1 MRWSTGCAARKN
13 VPPWRRRGSPWSR
26 AAAEAPW
33 FAVEASLASLYFGLP
48 QVFPRD
54 RAHTHKRAHTPHTPY
69 TPYPFFFFF
78 NKSTVILAP
87 GPTRSAA
94 AWAPQELSL
103 TCICVPRC
111 ELVQSTRVWPPFWR
125 RGSPWSAVLAPWF
138 AVLAKIDGWTPFGLG
153 RRP

>member
-1 MRWSTGCAARKN
+1 MFRRGGAVVRRGAE
-13 VPPWRRRGSPWSR
+13 PPRRRRGSPWKP
-26 AAAEAPW
+26 PW
-33 FAVEASLASLYFGLP
+33 PPCILG
-48 QVFPRD
+48 FPKYSPGIVHTRTN
-54 RAHTHKRAHTPHTPY
+54 AHTHHTHPTHPTLFF
-69 TPYPFFFFF
+69 FFFFF

-103 TCICVPRC
+103 TCICVPRR